1 MPHRRRWG
9 IARIPPGSKIPRVT
23 SLRTPLLWGSVTAA
37 LVSAATYGPRA
48 FMRRR
53 EANAVVLNETL
64 PVHSKWWRDQ
74 IAVTGEI
81 VYAAIGD
88 SAAQGIGASAPDRS
102 YVGLLAEHIREATGR
117 TVHIVNLSISG
128 ARVADAVDLQ
138 LPKLKKLKPH
148 IVTVSV
154 GANDMGAFDPER
166 FERDMRTLLTS
177 LPPRSLVADLPSFH
191 FPDGERKVKAANRI
205 LHRIAIANGYTIVPL
220 YRTTRRQGLPRALT
234 QVAGDF
240 FHPND
245 RGYRVWASA
254 FLPLLDR
261 AIAKL
266 D

>member
-1 MPHRRRWG
+1 M
-9 IARIPPGSKIPRVT
+9 
-23 SLRTPLLWGSVTAA
+23 LRTPVMWGSA
-37 LVSAATYGPRA
+37 LALLVGATTYIPRA

-74 IAVTGEI
+74 IAITGEI

-88 SAAQGIGASAPDRS
+88 SAAQGIGASVPGKS
-102 YVGLLAEHIREATGR
+102 YVGLLAEHIRQSTGR
-117 TVHIVNLSISG
+117 TVHVVNLSISG

-148 IVTVSV
+148 VITVSV
-154 GANDMGAFDPER
+154 GANDMAAFEPDR
-166 FERDMRTLLTS
+166 FERDVRTLLSS
-177 LPPRSLVADLPSFH
+177 LPGPALVADLPSFH
-191 FPDGERKVKAANRI
+191 FPDGERKVRAANRI
-205 LHRIAIANGYTIVPL
+205 LHRIAIANGHTVVPL
-220 YRTTRRQGLPRALT
+220 YRTTHRQTLARALT

-261 AIAKL
+261 AISKL
-266 D
+266 A

>member
-1 MPHRRRWG
+1 M
-9 IARIPPGSKIPRVT
+9 
-23 SLRTPLLWGSVTAA
+23 WGSAA
-37 LVSAATYGPRA
+37 AAVLSMATYVPRA

-74 IAVTGEI
+74 VAVTGEI

-88 SAAQGIGASAPDRS
+88 SAAQGIGASEPAKS
-102 YVGLLAEHIREATGR
+102 YVGLLAEHLREATGR
-117 TVHIVNLSISG
+117 TVHVINLSISG

-138 LPKLKKLKPH
+138 LPKLKKLQPH
-148 IVTVSV
+148 VVTVSV
-154 GANDMGAFDPER
+154 GANDMAAFHPDR
-166 FERDMRTLLTS
+166 FERDVRTLLS
-177 LPPRSLVADLPSFH
+177 ALPPHSLVADVPCFH

-205 LHRIAIANGYTIVPL
+205 LHRIAIVNGHILVPL
-220 YRTTRRQGLPRALT
+220 HRTTRRQGLPRALT

-254 FLPLLDR
+254 FLPALDR
-261 AIAKL
+261 VIAKL

>member
-1 MPHRRRWG
+1 
-9 IARIPPGSKIPRVT
+9 
-23 SLRTPLLWGSVTAA
+23 
-37 LVSAATYGPRA
+37 
-48 FMRRR
+48 MRRR

-74 IAVTGEI
+74 IKETGEI

-88 SAAQGIGASAPDRS
+88 SAAQGIGASAPGKS
-102 YVGLLAEHIREATGR
+102 YVGLLAEHIREETKR
-117 TVHIVNLSISG
+117 TVHVVNLSISG
-128 ARVADAVDLQ
+128 ARVADAVELQ
-138 LPKLKKLKPH
+138 LPKLKKLQPH

-154 GANDMGAFDPER
+154 GANDIASFEPGR
-166 FERDMRTLLTS
+166 FERDVRNLLTA
-177 LPPRSLVADLPSFH
+177 LPVRSLVADLPSFH
-191 FPDGERKVKAANRI
+191 FPDGERKVRIANRI
-205 LHRIAIANGYTIVPL
+205 VHRIAIANGHTVVPL
-220 YRTTRRQGLPRALT
+220 YRTTRRQTLARALT

>member
-1 MPHRRRWG
+1 V
-9 IARIPPGSKIPRVT
+9 I
-23 SLRTPLLWGSVTAA
+23 WGSALAA
-37 LVSAATYGPRA
+37 LVSAATYVPRA

-74 IAVTGEI
+74 IQETGEI

-88 SAAQGIGASAPDRS
+88 SAAQGIGASAPAKS
-102 YVGLLAEHIREATGR
+102 YVGLLAEHIREETKR
-117 TVHIVNLSISG
+117 TVHVVNLSVSG
-128 ARVADAVDLQ
+128 ARVSDAVDLQ
-138 LPKLKKLKPH
+138 LPKLKKLQPH

-154 GANDMGAFDPER
+154 GANDIATFEPAR
-166 FERDMRTLLTS
+166 FERDMRRLLAA
-177 LPPRSLVADLPSFH
+177 LPARALVADLPSFH
-191 FPDGERKVKAANRI
+191 FPDGERKVRIANRI
-205 LHRIAIANGYTIVPL
+205 VHRIAIANGHVVVPL
-220 YRTTRRQGLPRALT
+220 YRITRRQTLARALT